1 MLDPKLVSQVV
12 REVLSRLTNAEV
24 RSAKA
29 ESDTAP
35 AARENHSDFRLPTSA
50 FGIYTDMAAAVEA
63 AHASFLKLRES
74 GVSARRK
81 AINVIR
87 RMCVEKAT
95 EWGTLEFNETKIGR
109 LAHKI
114 EKLGICGD
122 LVPGVEALERQ
133 AYSGD
138 YGLTVIDF
146 APWGVIGAITPSTHS
161 VPTLT
166 GNAINMIAAGNSV
179 VYNTHPAAAKC
190 AAVAIRAYNEAIHAE
205 TGISDLLTTVVKPTL
220 ETFDTMCHHPL
231 VKLLCVTGGPAVV
244 AAAMKTGK
252 RAICAGPGNPPVVV
266 DETADLAKAARS
278 IIAGAAY
285 DNNLLCIGEKE
296 VFVVE
301 AVADKLL
308 EELSRAGA
316 YRLNT
321 AQIEALAQKAFVFP
335 QGQGAG
341 CSHPVVNRDL
351 VGRDAAV
358 LAKAIGLD
366 IPASVELLVGETK
379 ADHIFV
385 DEEQM
390 MPFLP
395 IVRVPDV
402 DTAIAEAVK
411 AEHGYRHTGIMH
423 SRNIDALTKMAQV
436 IDTTLFIKNGPS
448 MTGLGLGG
456 EGFLSFSIATPT
468 GEGVTTPMTFTRSR
482 RCVMV
487 ENLNLY

>member
-1 MLDPKLVSQVV
+1 MATIDERLVSKVV
-12 REVLSRLTNAEV
+12 SEVLARLQTQV
-24 RSAKA
+24 
-29 ESDTAP
+29 
-35 AARENHSDFRLPTSA
+35 
-50 FGIYTDMAAAVEA
+50 AAAKSGASSFGVYENMNDACDA
-63 AHASFLKLRES
+63 AHRSFEKLRDL
-74 GVSARRK
+74 GISARKK
-81 AINVIR
+81 AIGVIR
-87 RMCVEKAT
+87 RMCVAKAA
-95 EWGTLEFNETKIGR
+95 EWGTIEFNETKIGR
-109 LAHKI
+109 LDHKI
-114 EKLGICGD
+114 EKLKICGD
-122 LVPGVEALERQ
+122 LVPGVEFLERT
-133 AYSGD
+133 AFSGD
-138 YGLTVIDF
+138 FGLTIIDF
-146 APWGVIGAITPSTHS
+146 APWGVVGAVTPSTHS

-179 VYNTHPAAAKC
+179 VFNAHPAAAKC
-190 AAVAIRAYNEAIHAE
+190 AAVAIRAYNEAIFQE

-220 ETFDTMCHHPL
+220 DTFDAMCKHPK
-231 VKLLCVTGGPAVV
+231 VRLLCVTGGPAVV

-266 DETADLAKAARS
+266 DETADLDNAAKC
-278 IIAGAAY
+278 IIQGGSY

-301 AVADKLL
+301 SVADKLIAAL
-308 EELSRAGA
+308 KKAGA
-316 YRLNT
+316 VQLNA
-321 AQIEALAQKAFVFP
+321 AQVEALADKAFVFP
-335 QGQGAG
+335 QGKGAG
-341 CSHPVVNRDL
+341 CPHPVVNRDL

-366 IPASVELLVGETK
+366 VPPATQLLFGETK

-390 MPFLP
+390 MPFMP
-395 IVRVPDV
+395 VVRVPNV
-402 DTAIAEAVK
+402 DAAIAAAIE
-411 AEHGYRHTGIMH
+411 AEHGYKHTGIMH
-423 SRNIDALTKMAQV
+423 SQNISNLTKMAQM

-487 ENLNLY
+487 ESLNLF

>member
-1 MLDPKLVSQVV
+1 MAAIDEKLVAKVV
-12 REVLSRLTNAEV
+12 GEVLARL
-24 RSAKA
+24 KHQ
-29 ESDTAP
+29 AP
-35 AARENHSDFRLPTSA
+35 AAATSGPSA
-50 FGIYTDMAAAVEA
+50 FGVYEDMNAAVEA
-63 AHASFLKLRES
+63 AQRSFEKLRA
-74 GVSARRK
+74 GGMSARKK
-81 AINVIR
+81 AIAVIR
-87 RMCVEKAT
+87 KLCVQKAT
-95 EWGTLEFNETKIGR
+95 EWGTIEFNETKIGR
-109 LAHKI
+109 LDHKI

-122 LVPGVEALERQ
+122 LVPGVEALDRV
-133 AYSGD
+133 AFSGD
-138 YGLTVIDF
+138 SGLTVIDF

-166 GNAINMIAAGNSV
+166 GNAINMVAAGNAV

-190 AAVAIRAYNEAIHAE
+190 AAIAIREYNQAIFAE

-220 ETFDTMCHHPL
+220 ETFDAMCKHPH

-252 RAICAGPGNPPVVV
+252 RAVCAGPGNPPVVV
-266 DETADLAKAARS
+266 DETADLDHAARS
-278 IIAGAAY
+278 IIQGASY

-296 VFVVE
+296 VFVV
-301 AVADKLL
+301 ASVADKLMEAL
-308 EELSRAGA
+308 RKAGA
-316 YRLNT
+316 VQLD
-321 AQIEALAQKAFVFP
+321 AKQVEALAEKAFVFP

-341 CSHPVVNRDL
+341 CPHPVVNRDL

-366 IPASVELLVGETK
+366 VPASTQLLFGETK
-379 ADHIFV
+379 EDHIFV

-390 MPFLP
+390 MPFIP
-395 IVRVPDV
+395 VVRVPDV
-402 DTAIAEAVK
+402 GAAIKAAIK
-411 AEHGYRHTGIMH
+411 AEHGYKHTGIMH
-423 SRNIDALTKMAQV
+423 SQNIRNLTKMAQE
-436 IDTTLFIKNGPS
+436 IDTTLFIKNGPC